1 MTPMRWWGVFAVA
14 VIASAAILLT
24 TLGSDGEIRIDQS
37 AAAPGFDGEDRV
49 VDRSK
54 FSFAA
59 PSTTAGPTTI
69 PRGKRP
75 SGSRRTS
82 TTTSTAS
89 TTTTTI
95 PPVTTTAPPKSL
107 FLPDSSSVESLC
119 GMVKSVESLQL
130 IFTDSSV
137 NAEQTMLKI
146 LINFDRYLQVGP
158 PELTD
163 NILGI
168 RGSLILLTNQLR
180 DAGWNGSDPSLGT
193 TLDALRFEKAPFDS
207 FQQQIRE
214 IEFYNA
220 ATCR

>member
-1 MTPMRWWGVFAVA
+1 MTPLKWWGVFAVA
-14 VIASAAILLT
+14 VILSAAILLT
-24 TLGSDGEIRIDQS
+24 TLGSSGEIRVDQS
-37 AAAPGFDGEDRV
+37 ASAPGFNGKDRKI
-49 VDRSK
+49 DRSE

-59 PSTTAGPTTI
+59 PTTTSGPTTI
-69 PRGKRP
+69 PSGRRP
-75 SGSRRTS
+75 NGSRRTTTS
-82 TTTSTAS
+82 TTT

-95 PPVTTTAPPKSL
+95 PPVTTTLPPKSI
-107 FLPDSSSVESLC
+107 FLPDSSSIDSLC
-119 GMVKSVESLQL
+119 NMVKSVESLQL
-130 IFTDSSV
+130 IFTDPSV
-137 NAEQTMLKI
+137 NGEQTMLGI

-220 ATCR
+220 ATCPA